1 MAHVFSFALK
11 VMNMN
16 KEYQGK
22 NEKELYPYV
31 ELLDTKYVG
40 KHSCC
45 GFQDITCKDVLF
57 TILLGSSSSQKVHKI
72 ISTHLL
78 TLLIIGAILHLEQR
92 KGDQSEEILR
102 KEVSF

>member
-31 ELLDTKYVG
+31 GLLDTKYVG

-57 TILLGSSSSQKVHKI
+57 TILKAHRVHKK
-72 ISTHLL
+72 ISTRLL
-78 TLLIIGAILHLEQR
+78 TLLIIGVILHLEQR
-92 KGDQSEEILR
+92 KGDQSEELLR
-102 KEVSF
+102 KKVSF

>member
-57 TILLGSSSSQKVHKI
+57 TILLGSSSSQKVHKK

-78 TLLIIGAILHLEQR
+78 TVLILGAIVQIEQR
-92 KGDQSEEILR
+92 KRE
-102 KEVSF
+102 KESKI

>member
-1 MAHVFSFALK
+1 MSHRNVAHVFSFALK

-16 KEYQGK
+16 KEYQEK

-31 ELLDTKYVG
+31 ELVDTKYVG

-57 TILLGSSSSQKVHKI
+57 TILHAHRVHKKF
-72 ISTHLL
+72 TKKLAL
-78 TLLIIGAILHLEQR
+78 TY
-92 KGDQSEEILR
+92 
-102 KEVSF
+102 